1 MAAAGTGRISVRCSG
16 RRHPIDTSGRHAPG
30 MTASLFVTGTPVVW
44 TGHDPR
50 GAVASGSDVVHAV
63 ARPAVDGLDSSVCGQ
78 LVAATTGRDWAAE
91 PGTTRCAECARIAAP
106 LRTGSR
112 GVA

>member
-1 MAAAGTGRISVRCSG
+1 MAAAGAGRISIRCSS
-16 RRHPIDTSGRHAPG
+16 RRHPIDTSAGDPAG

-78 LVAATTGRDWAAE
+78 LVAVTSGRDWAAE
-91 PGTTRCAECARIAAP
+91 AGTARCAECARIAAP
-106 LRTGSR
+106 RRTGRR

>member
-1 MAAAGTGRISVRCSG
+1 
-16 RRHPIDTSGRHAPG
+16 

-78 LVAATTGRDWAAE
+78 LVAATAERDWRAE
-91 PGTTRCAECARIAAP
+91 PGATRCAECARIADHA
-106 LRTGSR
+106 GG
-112 GVA
+112 GVAR